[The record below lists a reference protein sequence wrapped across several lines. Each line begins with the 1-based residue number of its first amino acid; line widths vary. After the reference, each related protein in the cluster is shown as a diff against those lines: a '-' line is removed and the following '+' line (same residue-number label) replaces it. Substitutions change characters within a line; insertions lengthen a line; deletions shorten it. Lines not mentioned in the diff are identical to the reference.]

1 MNVYN
6 TFYNI
11 KIYINS
17 LLNYFFPQEQ
27 SLSWDN
33 LNVAKEKL
41 RSNLLSKNLS
51 FLAFKVFLSSRW
63 LLSYSE
69 AY

>member
-1 MNVYN
+1 MNKYN
-6 TFYNI
+6 IFYNI

-41 RSNLLSKNLS
+41 RSNLLRIYHS
-51 FLAFKVFLSSRW
+51 
-63 LLSYSE
+63 
-69 AY
+69 